1 MICDNCGKK
10 SARVQRVT
18 RMYGKGRSAYLI
30 EGVPVVSCRACG
42 ESYITSKTLKR
53 LELIHQHWR
62 ELAVKRL
69 VPVAKFGG
77 AA

>member
-10 SARVQRVT
+10 SARVRRMT
-18 RMYGKGRSAYLI
+18 RMYGSGRSAYLI
-30 EGVPVVSCRACG
+30 EGVPVVSCARCG
-42 ESYITSKTLKR
+42 ESYLTSKTLKK
-53 LELIHQHWR
+53 LELIHQHWHK
-62 ELAVKRL
+62 LAVKRL